1 MGDRRGVSYAVSM
14 ALAAIV
20 ALVIAALAAYAF
32 IQSAGTSTNIVVA
45 HAQTGKAQAAERL
58 TLIYWAPD
66 GRAWIANDGPVT
78 VTIVKVY
85 VDGAAKTLSPPV
97 TIDPRK
103 NAVIFVGAGNT
114 LAVETASGAIHVLK
128 R

>member
-1 MGDRRGVSYAVSM
+1 MGDRRGISYAVSM

-20 ALVIAALAAYAF
+20 ALVIATLAAYAF
-32 IQSAGTSTNIVVA
+32 IQSASTSTNMVVA
-45 HAQTGKAQAAERL
+45 QAQTGKAQAAERL

-66 GRAWIANDGPVT
+66 GRAWIANDGPVR

-85 VDGAAKTLSPPV
+85 VDGVAKALNPPV
-97 TIDPRK
+97 SIDPRK
-103 NAVIFVGAGNT
+103 NAVISVGAGKT
-114 LAVETASGAIHVLK
+114 LAVETSSGAIHVLK

>member
-1 MGDRRGVSYAVSM
+1 MGDRRGISYAVSM

-20 ALVIAALAAYAF
+20 ALVIATLAAYAF
-32 IQSAGTSTNIVVA
+32 IRSASTSTNMVVA
-45 HAQTGKAQAAERL
+45 QAQTGKAQAAERL

-78 VTIVKVY
+78 VTIVRVY
-85 VDGAAKTLSPPV
+85 VDGATKTLSPPV
-97 TIDPRK
+97 SIEPRK
-103 NAVIFVGAGNT
+103 NAVISVGAGKT
-114 LAVETASGAIHVLK
+114 LAVETSSGAIHVLK